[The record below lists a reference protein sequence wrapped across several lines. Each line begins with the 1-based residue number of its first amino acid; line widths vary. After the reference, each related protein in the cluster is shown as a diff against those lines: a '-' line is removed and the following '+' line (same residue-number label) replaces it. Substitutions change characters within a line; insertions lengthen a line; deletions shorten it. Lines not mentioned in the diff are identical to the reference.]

1 VLIING
7 DRVPR
12 NKQRRSA
19 FGWLLAKAFSLFFT
33 AALQCPTRES
43 EDKDWKGGVID
54 FPEIPYTIQ
63 PSFSIL
69 PCPAL

>member
-1 VLIING
+1 MSRGNQLL
-7 DRVPR
+7 P
-12 NKQRRSA
+12 
-19 FGWLLAKAFSLFFT
+19 GWCPNLFSLFFT

-63 PSFSIL
+63 SSFSTL
-69 PCPAL
+69 LCPAL